1 MLSGA
6 VLTGGLSRRMGY
18 DKALLRVSGETIL
31 ARTLRV
37 LGAVCDD
44 ITIIGDRPEYHDY
57 GFPVRHDMWPRS
69 GPLGGL
75 ATAVSVAEHA
85 YVLCLA
91 CDMPFVSCALLWA
104 MADLPQNYDALVPR
118 SGGSTHGE
126 RIHPLHAIYA
136 RRVGPVLER
145 QVEAGNLRIA
155 DTLALLEVCYL
166 DEAWLRIHDPDLRS
180 IVNVNTPY
188 DRVRFGLELP

>member
-18 DKALLRVSGETIL
+18 DKALLRVAGETIL

-37 LGAVCDD
+37 LAAVCDD
-44 ITIIGDRPEYHDY
+44 ITIIGDRPEYHAY
-57 GFPVRHDMWPRS
+57 GVPVHRDRWPS
-69 GPLGGL
+69 GGPLGGI
-75 ATAVSVAEHA
+75 ATALSLAEHA

-91 CDMPFVSCALLWA
+91 CDMPFVSRALLRA
-104 MADLPQNYDALVPR
+104 MAALPQDYDVLVPR
-118 SGGSTHGE
+118 SGGAMEAE
-126 RIHPLHAIYA
+126 RLHPLHAIYA

-155 DTLALLEVCYL
+155 NALALLEVRHL

-180 IVNVNTPY
+180 IVNVNTAH
-188 DRVRFGLELP
+188 DRIRFGLELP